1 MNIHPFP
8 NAVNYFLRYYFI
20 PLKKYTTLLIFYSAL
35 PQLRLQN
42 FNRARNCTK
51 FVKYP
56 IRSIVYFYLYVYE
69 KPSDFITRHPHRHHR
84 PPTPRSRVPPHR
96 TLQSDLPASGSF
108 LPTMDQDRAPP
119 GGACHPPRHMLHI
132 H

>member
-51 FVKYP
+51 FVTYH
-56 IRSIVYFYLYVYE
+56 IRSVVYFYLYVYE
-69 KPSDFITRHPHRHHR
+69 KPSDL
-84 PPTPRSRVPPHR
+84 SY
-96 TLQSDLPASGSF
+96 SPASNNSIASLNNSF
-108 LPTMDQDRAPP
+108 CSIFSLNYFALPTVSFVYSSNNSAHCFTMSV
-119 GGACHPPRHMLHI
+119 
-132 H
+132 

>member
-8 NAVNYFLRYYFI
+8 NAVNYFLPYYFI

-51 FVKYP
+51 FVKYS

-84 PPTPRSRVPPHR
+84 PHPHR
-96 TLQSDLPASGSF
+96 AKPLLKFSSQGLHTSHAPAYGRYRGVPMPPQENQS
-108 LPTMDQDRAPP
+108 
-119 GGACHPPRHMLHI
+119 PPRWHRL
-132 H
+132 